1 MAWIESHQSLLAHRK
16 TVRAATL
23 LKVDRYKFIGHLH
36 ALWWWA
42 LDNADDD
49 GLLGDIT
56 PEELA
61 DLVGW
66 PKRTAQQFVDA
77 LIVAG
82 FLESSGGLRLHNWW
96 KYAGKLNAK
105 RTKDRERK
113 AGDSAEVAR
122 NSSGVPAEVA
132 GKSQAPTNL
141 PTYQPTNRPNQPREQ
156 QQPIFALYEQTIGHL
171 TPTIAQLLDE
181 AMSEYSWT
189 CISEHA
195 FPEAARNNVRKWKY
209 VEAILK
215 SHAVN
220 GCYESEG
227 EDDNDGREAELQQR
241 IKDRAAA
248 LDAR

>member
-1 MAWIESHQSLLAHRK
+1 MTR
-16 TVRAATL
+16 
-23 LKVDRYKFIGHLH
+23 
-36 ALWWWA
+36 
-42 LDNADDD
+42 
-49 GLLGDIT
+49 LGNCNT
-56 PEELA
+56 ENTEN
-61 DLVGW
+61 
-66 PKRTAQQFVDA
+66 TETETEQ
-77 LIVAG
+77 
-82 FLESSGGLRLHNWW
+82 
-96 KYAGKLNAK
+96 
-105 RTKDRERK
+105 
-113 AGDSAEVAR
+113 
-122 NSSGVPAEVA
+122 
-132 GKSQAPTNL
+132 
-141 PTYQPTNRPNQPREQ
+141 Q

>member
-1 MAWIESHQSLLAHRK
+1 MKWFRFYNE
-16 TVRAATL
+16 
-23 LKVDRYKFIGHLH
+23 
-36 ALWWWA
+36 A
-42 LDNADDD
+42 LDDPKVQQLPAPLFKHWVN
-49 GLLGDIT
+49 LLCLASRKGGIVPCGD
-56 PEELA
+56 A
-61 DLVGW
+61 V
-66 PKRTAQQFVDA
+66 F
-77 LIVAG
+77 
-82 FLESSGGLRLHNWW
+82 GLRLRRGQEEAVIEALIARGLLERVADGLCPHNWQSRQFTSDHDG
-96 KYAGKLNAK
+96 AARVK
-105 RTKDRERK
+105 RYRK
-113 AGDSAEVAR
+113 QHR
-122 NSSGVPAEVA
+122 NVTSGVTVTPPETDTENTENTETETE
-132 GKSQAPTNL
+132 Q
-141 PTYQPTNRPNQPREQ
+141 Q

-220 GCYESEG
+220 GCYESETG
-227 EDDNDGREAELQQR
+227 DDDDGREADLQQR